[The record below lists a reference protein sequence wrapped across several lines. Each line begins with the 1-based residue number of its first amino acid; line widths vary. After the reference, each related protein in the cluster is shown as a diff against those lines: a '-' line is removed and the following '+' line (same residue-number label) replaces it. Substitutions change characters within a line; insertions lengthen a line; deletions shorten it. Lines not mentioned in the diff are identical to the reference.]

1 MTMQEMFTATPQ
13 EIAANYAESYS
24 AIRANNQAFSGFAE
38 INGPN
43 YLQFRAVVTNIEM
56 IIPAKR
62 YEIFPDGT
70 IIENAGDDIIR
81 G

>member
-1 MTMQEMFTATPQ
+1 MTYAELVTATPQ
-13 EIAANYAESYS
+13 EIAANYAEAYA

-38 INGPN
+38 VNGPN
-43 YLQFRAVVTNIEM
+43 YLQLRAVVTNIEM
-56 IIPAKR
+56 IVPAKR
-62 YEIFPDGT
+62 YDIFQNGT

>member
-1 MTMQEMFTATPQ
+1 MTLQELLTATPQ
-13 EIAANYAESYS
+13 QIAVDYTNAYAT
-24 AIRANNQAFSGFAE
+24 IRANNQAYSGFAE
-38 INGPN
+38 VNGPN

-56 IIPAKR
+56 IVPAKR
-62 YEIFPDGT
+62 YEIFQDGT